1 MKLSKRI
8 FTCALA
14 LFMLLSVLPM
24 ASLAAEELTMVE
36 DGYDFTTM
44 DRYAEGDGNKERV
57 TDMLKAAGLFD
68 AANLMNAGNF
78 ENILNPGGFGGPGWI
93 IHKVDAAA
101 GETIHNA
108 KLSLGYW
115 VCNDGG
121 MGQGYIEV
129 HVSADNENYTKV
141 WECKEGNGNAF
152 ENSRRTE
159 NIDLP
164 FAEGQT
170 TIYVKVVVEHWNTYE
185 GAGIATSK
193 VIMNVS
199 SSKIESDKTPEQ
211 CTMVTTSVNF
221 NGLPKGEVDAADI
234 GAVEEKN
241 MYYGIDDVMLLSSR
255 NGYEQASAT
264 WLLEAA
270 EGEPLHDAVLTIVG
284 RTFFVDVTQK
294 DNNYLKVYAS
304 TDGITYTLLKDF
316 RCNDNPDDT
325 QRFTVDLTEVAKGYG
340 KVYVKLEWMVFDSPH
355 ILGIRSISITGNT
368 TGIDNSEDT
377 AKMVVSNVQSFTS
390 LPVGEAKADALG
402 AFKAANL
409 TFGYNKTPLLT
420 PCEAGEDAYVT
431 WKLTAPEGETFDDC
445 YLTLIGRFGFI
456 NESAKENSV
465 IRIHF
470 SADGEKYTEIRE
482 ILPTEDQSDKQ
493 VVTVN
498 LSARVYGLSEIY
510 VRVYWSTKD
519 EPGAMGLRVMAL
531 IANAG
536 ADYEQYLPELEDRVI
551 TDEEI
556 GGGTQATEPGT
567 PAPTEPGTA
576 DPGDAPSGAIVWVI
590 VAVVVVAAAVAV
602 VLVLRKK
609 KGSAKA

>member
-8 FTCALA
+8 FTCVLA
-14 LFMLLSVLPM
+14 LLMLLSVLPM
-24 ASLAAEELTMVE
+24 ISLAAEEELTMVE

-44 DRYAEGDGNKERV
+44 DRYAEGDGNKDRV

-78 ENILNPGGFGGPGWI
+78 ENILNPGGYAGEGYF
-93 IHKVDAAA
+93 IHKVDAAE
-101 GETIHNA
+101 GETIQNA

-115 VCNDGG
+115 VCNSDP
-121 MGQGYIEV
+121 MGHVQV
-129 HVSADNENYTKV
+129 WVSADNANYEMV
-141 WECKEGNGNAF
+141 WECKEGNGNPF
-152 ENSRRTE
+152 ENSRRSE

-170 TIYVKVVVEHWNTYE
+170 TIYVKVVMLHWNTYE
-185 GAGIATSK
+185 GAGVSQSK
-193 VIMNVS
+193 VTINVS
-199 SSKIESDKTPEQ
+199 SSKVESDKTPEQ
-211 CTMVTTSVNF
+211 CAMVNTSVNF

-234 GAVEEKN
+234 GAVDEKN

-255 NGYEQASAT
+255 GGYEQAYAT

-284 RTFFVDVTQK
+284 RTYFQDPAQK

-304 TDGITYTLLKDF
+304 TDGVTFELVKDF

-340 KVYVKLEWMVFDSPH
+340 KLYVKLEWLAFDSPH

-368 TGIDNSEDT
+368 AGIDNSEES

-409 TFGYNKTPLLT
+409 TFGYNKIPLLT
-420 PCEAGEDAYVT
+420 PAEAGEDAYVT

-456 NESAKENSV
+456 NEAAKDDSV
-465 IRIHF
+465 IRVHF
-470 SADGEKYTEIRE
+470 SGDGEKYTEIRE

-493 VVTVN
+493 VITVN

-536 ADYEQYLPELEDRVI
+536 AEYEQYLPELEDRVI
-551 TDEEI
+551 TDEEL
-556 GGGTQATEPGT
+556 GGDTQATEPVT
-567 PAPTEPGTA
+567 PAPTEPGTT
-576 DPGDAPSGAIVWVI
+576 DPGTEAPSNPIVWVI
-590 VAVVVVAAAVAV
+590 VAVAVIAAAVAA
-602 VLVLRKK
+602 VLILRKK
-609 KGSAKA
+609 KAA